1 MAWNDAGRAWRG
13 TALRRRMRRRDIHG
27 SLAAIEGGG
36 QETRPRPRRLSRGGG
51 HLPLSADGMRDAGW
65 PEAIR
70 AARCMLRRAAVGAPE
85 IRFS

>member
-1 MAWNDAGRAWRG
+1 
-13 TALRRRMRRRDIHG
+13 
-27 SLAAIEGGG
+27 
-36 QETRPRPRRLSRGGG
+36 
-51 HLPLSADGMRDAGW
+51 MRDAGW